1 MTNNDM
7 RIRDALAD
15 IEHDLGR
22 QLTSDAFVIGS
33 AAVYLVGADIDVA
46 DLDILTT
53 TEDALRLETVWQSRR
68 LRDYLPSDGGLF
80 RSRFARYAFAAMP
93 VEIMGGLEV
102 CVANAWQRVR
112 IDESRPLDGY
122 AARLRLPSSAEL
134 RRVLQLF
141 GRDKDRRRAA
151 VLRDM

>member
-33 AAVYLVGADIDVA
+33 AAVCLVGADIDVA

-53 TEDALRLETVWQSRR
+53 TDDARRLEQVWQSRR
-68 LRDYLPSDGGLF
+68 LHDYLPSDGGLF
-80 RSRFARYAFAAMP
+80 RSRFARYAFTAMP

-102 CVANAWQRVR
+102 CVEDAWQSVR

-122 AARLRLPSSAEL
+122 AARLRLPSPAEL
-134 RRVLQLF
+134 RRVLHLF
-141 GRDKDRRRAA
+141 GREKDCRRAA

>member
-7 RIRDALAD
+7 RIGAALAD
-15 IEHDLGR
+15 IEHDLRR

-33 AAVYLVGADIDVA
+33 AAVCLVGADIEVA

-53 TEDALRLETVWQSRR
+53 VDDARRLEQVWQSRR
-68 LRDYLPSDGGLF
+68 LHDYLPSDGGLF
-80 RSRFARYAFAAMP
+80 RSRFARYAFTAMP

-102 CVANAWQRVR
+102 CVEDAWQPVR

-122 AARLRLPSSAEL
+122 SVRLRLPSPAEL
-134 RRVLQLF
+134 RRVLHLF

-151 VLRDM
+151 VLGDM

>member
-1 MTNNDM
+1 MTNDNM
-7 RIRDALAD
+7 RIRAALAD

-33 AAVYLVGADIDVA
+33 AAVCLVGADIDVA

-53 TEDALRLETVWQSRR
+53 TDDARRLEQVWQSRR
-68 LRDYLPSDGGLF
+68 VHDYLPSDGGLF
-80 RSRFARYAFAAMP
+80 RSRFARYAFTAMP

-102 CVANAWQRVR
+102 CMADAWHPVH
-112 IDESRPLDGY
+112 IDESRLLEGY
-122 AARLRLPSSAEL
+122 AARLRLPAPAEL
-134 RRVLQLF
+134 RRVLLLF

-151 VLRDM
+151 FLRDM

>member
-1 MTNNDM
+1 MTKNSM
-7 RIRDALAD
+7 RIGATLAD

-33 AAVYLVGADIDVA
+33 AAVCLVGANIDVA

-53 TEDALRLETVWQSRR
+53 TDDAGRLEQVWQSRR
-68 LRDYLPSDGGLF
+68 RHDYLPPDGGLF
-80 RSRFARYAFAAMP
+80 RSRFARYAFTAMP

-102 CVANAWQRVR
+102 CIEDAWQRVR
-112 IDESRPLDGY
+112 IDDSRRLEGY
-122 AARLRLPSSAEL
+122 AARLRLPSPAEL
-134 RRVLQLF
+134 RRVLHLF

-151 VLRDM
+151 LLRDL